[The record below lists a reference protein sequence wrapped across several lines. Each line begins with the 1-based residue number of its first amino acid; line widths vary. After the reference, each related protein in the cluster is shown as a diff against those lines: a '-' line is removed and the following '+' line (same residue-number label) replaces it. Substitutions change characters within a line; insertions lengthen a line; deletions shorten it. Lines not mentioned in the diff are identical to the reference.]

1 MQTETYLTDAQL
13 AARYG
18 VGRATPWRWVSK
30 GEFPQPV
37 RLSPACT
44 RWRLSDVE
52 KWEAER
58 APQAAG
64 G

>member
-1 MQTETYLTDAQL
+1 MLQIYLTDKQL

-18 VGRATPWRWVSK
+18 VARATPWRWVEA
-30 GEFPQPV
+30 GTFPQPV